1 MEHRL
6 FRGCMVST
14 PILIISTKR
23 AVHQCSHNL
32 ATEYHHVNTEKESQK
47 ILALLKPEREDLT
60 DLVQYYEEY
69 THKKA
74 GS

>member
-1 MEHRL
+1 
-6 FRGCMVST
+6 MVST
-14 PILIISTKR
+14 PILIISTKL

-32 ATEYHHVNTEKESQK
+32 AKEYHHVNIEKESQK
-47 ILALLKPEREDLT
+47 ILALLKPEKADLT
-60 DLVQYYEEY
+60 ELVQYYEEH